1 MKNLFRHFA
10 VIESKFSIKFRF
22 QHCSE
27 QLRNPPSGIFN
38 AQVRAQW
45 SKKKHQSRSLNS
57 TRMCLYA
64 VATCRAA
71 ALCEADEWWS
81 SSAGQQ
87 ATRCFIRHEWD
98 WFQVVIKLS
107 RHKWR
112 VPPPEL
118 VVNRKEKFTFNLLT
132 KLKFSCR
139 CGFTALCHPSF
150 VNKLMMMMKLRVAT
164 PSVEVNS
171 LNLCFFFSPS
181 RQKTL
186 DRNFIVMQIDRI
198 SHFSRCWSSVGYF
211 WAEIWILS
219 YKAIQEA
226 EEKSPC
232 HLSVWK

>member
-1 MKNLFRHFA
+1 MKNLFRLFA

-87 ATRCFIRHEWD
+87 ATWCFIRHEWD

-107 RHKWR
+107 RHKCR

-139 CGFTALCHPSF
+139 CGFTALCHPLLLINWWWWWSF
-150 VNKLMMMMKLRVAT
+150 ASRHHRFKSTVLIFASSFLPRAKKRWIGILL
-164 PSVEVNS
+164 
-171 LNLCFFFSPS
+171 LC
-181 RQKTL
+181 K
-186 DRNFIVMQIDRI
+186 
-198 SHFSRCWSSVGYF
+198 
-211 WAEIWILS
+211 
-219 YKAIQEA
+219 
-226 EEKSPC
+226 
-232 HLSVWK
+232 

>member
-1 MKNLFRHFA
+1 MKNLFRLFA

-107 RHKWR
+107 S
-112 VPPPEL
+112 
-118 VVNRKEKFTFNLLT
+118 FTGT
-132 KLKFSCR
+132 S
-139 CGFTALCHPSF
+139 
-150 VNKLMMMMKLRVAT
+150 
-164 PSVEVNS
+164 
-171 LNLCFFFSPS
+171 
-181 RQKTL
+181 
-186 DRNFIVMQIDRI
+186 
-198 SHFSRCWSSVGYF
+198 
-211 WAEIWILS
+211 AE
-219 YKAIQEA
+219 
-226 EEKSPC
+226 C
-232 HLSVWK
+232 HLRSSSSIERKSSHSIFLQNWNFHVVAVSLPCAILFC